1 MKKMLSLALAAAAMV
16 ASSAASLGCIIIF
29 IDEPNAPKSFQD

>member
-16 ASSAASLGCIIIF
+16 ASSAASLGCLIIM
-29 IDEPNAPKSFQD
+29 IDEPVAPKSLQD